1 MQRVRIIKDLRILKK
16 FEKLTKNNWVFD
28 RKYKYNI
35 SNYTINQVEYN
46 NKIYRLEYL
55 SGCFCPYL
63 VEYLK

>member
-1 MQRVRIIKDLRILKK
+1 MQRVRIIKDLRTLKK

-55 SGCFCPYL
+55 SGCFSPYL

>member
-1 MQRVRIIKDLRILKK
+1 MQRVRIIKDLRTLKK

-35 SNYTINQVEYN
+35 SNYTINQLEYN
-46 NKIYRLEYL
+46 NKIYKLEYQ
-55 SGCFCPYL
+55 SSCFCPYL